1 MQLRS
6 GRSTLT
12 KTTAVTP
19 TARVTRASS
28 RRDSRNYEEFNERR
42 RYQEEQKQLE
52 DTIYE
57 EKEDKQTPLGEKLS
71 SIVKRMRHLT
81 YLSNYQVQNK
91 CTFAERIKTIKELYE
106 YLLYNMDDLIE
117 IFNGPMRNKKNLPE
131 AIYRKG
137 NDIRVQINLAKRT
150 TRSEQQLAWEC
161 DNIIKH
167 VTELIYRHILST
179 FRKG

>member
-12 KTTAVTP
+12 KTTSATP
-19 TARVTRASS
+19 AARVTRASA

-42 RYQEEQKQLE
+42 RYQEEQKQIE

-57 EKEDKQTPLGEKLS
+57 ENEDNQTPLEKKMS

-81 YLSNYQVQNK
+81 YLSNYQVQKK
-91 CTFAERIKTIKELYE
+91 CTFAEKIKTIKELYE

-117 IFNGPMRNKKNLPE
+117 IFNGPMKNDRILPKV
-131 AIYRKG
+131 IYRKG
-137 NDIRVQINLAKRT
+137 NDVRVQINLAKRT

-161 DNIIKH
+161 DNLIKH
-167 VTELIYRHILST
+167 VTELIYRHILSVNL
-179 FRKG
+179 